1 MQLSKKIEDNRLTVL
16 IEGRID
22 TTTAPQLEG
31 ELRQI
36 VTDEVIDLIFDFSK
50 VEYMSSAG
58 IRVIMSAEKIMRRQG
73 AMTLIHVN
81 EDIMEI
87 LEMTGLIDILTVQ

>member
-1 MQLSKKIEDNRLTVL
+1 MQLSKKQEGNQLTVS

-31 ELRQI
+31 ELKHA
-36 VTDEVIDLIFDFSK
+36 VTDEVEKLVFDFSK

-58 IRVIMSAEKIMRRQG
+58 IRVIMSAEKVMRRQG
-73 AMTLIHVN
+73 GMVVRHVN
-81 EDIMEI
+81 EDIMDI
-87 LEMTGLIDILTVQ
+87 FEMTGLVDILTIE